1 MADYMFELFNG
12 IDIAAISF
20 EDLVTQHLYAVR
32 DFSEKG
38 IQGMIVNSGTQSS
51 VGLNEKAKRAR
62 VLILPH

>member
-1 MADYMFELFNG
+1 MADYMFELFNM
-12 IDIAAISF
+12 IDISTISF

-38 IQGMIVNSGTQSS
+38 IHDMIVNSGTQSS
-51 VGLNEKAKRAR
+51 EGLNEKAKRAR